1 MDVFGHFLVPFG
13 LPKWS
18 QKCSKIGVKNHPGPQ
33 RAPRELPRVP
43 KEPPRPPKVS
53 KSPPPGTLRGSILVH
68 LGSILD
74 PSATFL
80 APLSAILVFCVSGL
94 GCRVRGTL
102 HDFSWLGLSSKSMCI
117 RTLHLQHHPHHRHRR
132 RRRQIL
138 VFGVSGLGCRVRG
151 TLQFFS

>member
-1 MDVFGHFLVPFG
+1 MENIHVFCHFLAPFG

-18 QKCSKIGVKNHPGPQ
+18 QKCSKIRVKSHPGPQ

-68 LGSILD
+68 FGSILD
-74 PSATFL
+74 PSGTFL
-80 APLSAILVFCVSGL
+80 APLSAILVLCVSGL

-102 HDFSWLGLSSKSMCI
+102 QVFSWFGPAGFPKGLESFSNNFRQSNI
-117 RTLHLQHHPHHRHRR
+117 LRRNNQIQHFCYESRSLKNDFR
-132 RRRQIL
+132 
-138 VFGVSGLGCRVRG
+138 
-151 TLQFFS
+151 